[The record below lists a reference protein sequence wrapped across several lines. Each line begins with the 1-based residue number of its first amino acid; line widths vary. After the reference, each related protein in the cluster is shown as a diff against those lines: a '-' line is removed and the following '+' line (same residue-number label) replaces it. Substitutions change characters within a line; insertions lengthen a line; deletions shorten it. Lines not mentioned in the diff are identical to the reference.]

1 MIIKEKMLK
10 SSTKQAI
17 SELPKLSLSK
27 RSKCNPFL
35 VKMSFICVRIK
46 NHFHI
51 SSFTLSHVLKQRHK
65 ETRKWPLL

>member
-27 RSKCNPFL
+27 PGKCNPFL
-35 VKMSFICVRIK
+35 VSEFYLRENKKSF
-46 NHFHI
+46 
-51 SSFTLSHVLKQRHK
+51 SYQ
-65 ETRKWPLL
+65 